1 MPRALS
7 SDTLHAAVSKLPS
20 LRILVAGDVM
30 LDIFDFC
37 KSDESRPIDSEKP
50 GKRAYT
56 AHESVVTFGGAGNV
70 ATNLATLGAQTSLVG
85 LAGNDGYWHT
95 LREMADKLSINHC
108 LIRDS
113 SRPTTTKTR
122 LYIDDEY
129 ILRKDHEAAHKI
141 DHETA
146 LTLISELRNRL
157 SEIDAVVLSDYNK
170 GLFTEELTRQI
181 IEKCTTLGIPIV
193 VDFKPENRE
202 LFKGAN
208 LLTPNETEADSLLNG
223 FKGTPNLEASTRQ
236 LRHDLQTPNL
246 AVTLGANG
254 ICGVDSNN
262 EFFHIAGHE
271 VTTVDAVGCGDTVRA
286 SLSIGLATGL
296 DLMHSAALAN
306 AAAAVIV
313 QKSATATL
321 TSAELDSFLSERP
334 TIRLA

>member
-1 MPRALS
+1 MSRTLT
-7 SDTLHAAVSKLPS
+7 SDTLHSAVNNLPS
-20 LRILVAGDVM
+20 LHILVAGDVM

-37 KSDESRPIDSEKP
+37 KSSESRPIDSEKP
-50 GKRAYT
+50 GKRAYA
-56 AHESVVTFGGAGNV
+56 AHESVATFGGAGNV
-70 ATNLATLGAQTSLVG
+70 ATNLATLGAKTSLVG
-85 LAGNDGYWHT
+85 IAGNDGHWHT

-129 ILRKDHEAAHKI
+129 ILRKDHEATHKI

-146 LTLISELRNRL
+146 LTLASELRNRL

-170 GLFTEELTRQI
+170 GLFTEELTKQI
-181 IEKCTTLGIPIV
+181 IEKCTALAVPIV

-208 LLTPNETEADSLLNG
+208 LLAPNETEADALLVG
-223 FKGTPNLEASTRQ
+223 FKGTLNLEASARQ
-236 LRHDLQTPNL
+236 LRNDLQTANL
-246 AVTLGANG
+246 IVTLGANG
-254 ICGVDSNN
+254 ICGVDSND
-262 EFFHIAGHE
+262 EFFHLAGHK
-271 VTTVDAVGCGDTVRA
+271 VTAVDAVGCGDTVRA

-321 TSAELDSFLSERP
+321 TAAELDSFLKERP